1 MVAMMRE
8 VVRRWLLGGV
18 VCSLLLVCGGGR
30 ALAASTAPA
39 HRDRVLSNERTFT
52 RWAYVERIAWIYRTP
67 RSSARRV
74 TQLTWYTQDGFPAL
88 YLVLHAHWDSGGRE
102 WVKIRIPGRP
112 NGRVGWVKRDALGA
126 LQVTHLLIVVDRER
140 LRMSFYR
147 DGRRIWS
154 APVGVGK
161 PGTPTPAGHY
171 WIDERFKI
179 SDPSS
184 GYYPYAFGTTDYSTL
199 SDWPG
204 GGIVGIHGPYY
215 DAAGIPGY
223 ISHGC
228 IRLRVPDD
236 FWLAAHVKLGT
247 PVRVI

>member
-1 MVAMMRE
+1 
-8 VVRRWLLGGV
+8 
-18 VCSLLLVCGGGR
+18 
-30 ALAASTAPA
+30 
-39 HRDRVLSNERTFT
+39 
-52 RWAYVERIAWIYRTP
+52 
-67 RSSARRV
+67 V